1 MEGKSQLTV
10 MSVGHVGGCG
20 WGGIIDGSGGDYLD
34 AGRIGIQLKAAI
46 FTLHSIVAVL
56 LVFHHRQVPIR
67 SSRFRRNQH
76 DTFRVA
82 RRNDR
87 VDLRI
92 LVMNSPR
99 FKRRLVVHFTD
110 DVAVSLE
117 FYDQKR
123 EISHLFTQKNDQL
136 NHFLPVCGVESSRQ
150 QKTLAAAV
158 MKGRLMK
165 WRLVDDDRDSA
176 SRRACCSTAADAWTC
191 LCLLL
196 LLLFSVHKGNK
207 RQKTAK
213 SDRDTQEMFDL
224 LQNLP

>member
-1 MEGKSQLTV
+1 
-10 MSVGHVGGCG
+10 
-20 WGGIIDGSGGDYLD
+20 
-34 AGRIGIQLKAAI
+34 
-46 FTLHSIVAVL
+46 
-56 LVFHHRQVPIR
+56 
-67 SSRFRRNQH
+67 
-76 DTFRVA
+76 
-82 RRNDR
+82 
-87 VDLRI
+87 
-92 LVMNSPR
+92 MNSPR

-117 FYDQKR
+117 FYDQR
-123 EISHLFTQKNDQL
+123 EKFHTFLLRKMML

-176 SRRACCSTAADAWTC
+176 SRRACCSTAAAAWTC

-196 LLLFSVHKGNK
+196 LFLVHKGNK

-213 SDRDTQEMFDL
+213 SDRDTQKFFFF
-224 LQNLP
+224 

>member
-1 MEGKSQLTV
+1 M
-10 MSVGHVGGCG
+10 M
-20 WGGIIDGSGGDYLD
+20 
-34 AGRIGIQLKAAI
+34 
-46 FTLHSIVAVL
+46 
-56 LVFHHRQVPIR
+56 
-67 SSRFRRNQH
+67 
-76 DTFRVA
+76 
-82 RRNDR
+82 
-87 VDLRI
+87 
-92 LVMNSPR
+92 
-99 FKRRLVVHFTD
+99 
-110 DVAVSLE
+110 
-117 FYDQKR
+117 
-123 EISHLFTQKNDQL
+123 L

-213 SDRDTQEMFDL
+213 SDRDTQKIFFFYKTSRSDGRIST
-224 LQNLP
+224 QQGK